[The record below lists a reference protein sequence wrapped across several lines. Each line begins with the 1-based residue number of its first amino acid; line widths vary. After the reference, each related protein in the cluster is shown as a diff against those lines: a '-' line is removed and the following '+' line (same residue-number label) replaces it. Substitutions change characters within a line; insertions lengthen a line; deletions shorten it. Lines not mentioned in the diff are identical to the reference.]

1 MLVDSASGILSRLC
15 CTKSVKGIK
24 ASFFPQGSHQMKN
37 GQCPK
42 CSSHEVFCNTN
53 RKFPSLNTITVGSGT
68 SGDRYVP
75 LDTYIC
81 GTCGYVESYVSR
93 PSDLSYIKN
102 EWTLLEVPTSYTHST
117 EKHPVTANGAFS
129 SEG

>member
-1 MLVDSASGILSRLC
+1 
-15 CTKSVKGIK
+15 
-24 ASFFPQGSHQMKN
+24 MKN

-42 CSSHEVFCNTN
+42 CGSHEVFCNTN

-81 GTCGYVESYVSR
+81 GSCGYVESYISR
-93 PSDLSYIKN
+93 PSDLDRIKE
-102 EWTLLEVPTSYTHST
+102 EWAWLGASTSFLHAT
-117 EKHPVTANGAFS
+117 EKSPVTTNGAAS
-129 SEG
+129 PEG